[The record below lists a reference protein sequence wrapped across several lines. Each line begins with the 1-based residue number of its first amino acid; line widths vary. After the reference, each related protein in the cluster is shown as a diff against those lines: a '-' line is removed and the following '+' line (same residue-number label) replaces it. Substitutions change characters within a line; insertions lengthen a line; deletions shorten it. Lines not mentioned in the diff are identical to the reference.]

1 MAREPNRWFFP
12 HAQRYLIAGV
22 VALLP
27 LWITWVVF
35 NFLLTQLSQLGRPWV
50 IALAPVL
57 DRVWPG
63 AYEMLL
69 DPWFEWSLA
78 IVSMLLALY
87 VLGWATTRVLGRK
100 LLESLEGLL
109 DRIPLVKAIYG
120 ATKKLVGAFHAKP
133 DGAQRVVL
141 IGFPCKEMLAVA
153 LVMRTVADPATGR
166 ELAVVYVPTSPNPTS
181 GYTEIVPVE
190 DVVPTDW
197 TLEEAMRF
205 IVSGGSTA
213 PEHVPF
219 RRVPA

>member
-1 MAREPNRWFFP
+1 MTRERNRWFFP

-35 NFLLTQLSQLGRPWV
+35 NFVLTQLSYLGRPWV

-63 AYEMLL
+63 AYEVLL
-69 DPWFEWSLA
+69 DPWFEWVLA
-78 IVSMLLALY
+78 ILIMLLALY
-87 VLGWATTRVLGRK
+87 ALGWTTTRVLGRR

-120 ATKKLVGAFHAKP
+120 ATKKLVGALHAKP
-133 DGAQRVVL
+133 EGAQRVVL

-153 LVMRTVADPATGR
+153 LVMRTVVDPGTGR

-181 GYTEIVPVE
+181 GYTEIMPVE
-190 DVVPTDW
+190 DLVPTDW

-205 IVSGGSTA
+205 VVSGGTTA
-213 PEHVPF
+213 PEHMPF
-219 RRVPA
+219 RRPPA

>member
-1 MAREPNRWFFP
+1 M
-12 HAQRYLIAGV
+12 